1 MSILFKNARLIN
13 PAQNLDMQ
21 GSIKVSETGMIETIT
36 FGDESISSEPND
48 STIDMSGK
56 IIASGLFD
64 MHCHFREPGQEYKET
79 LETGSRAA
87 VAGGFTGVAV
97 MPNTKPVIDSPLG
110 AAFIK
115 HNAKDL
121 PIDIE
126 IIAAMTEGSAGEKLS
141 PYGKLCSYGVRAI
154 SDDGTAVQTSRM
166 MRLIFEYAAS
176 FGLLMIQHC
185 EDTSLSSEGIMNE
198 GGHSALLGLKGIPDV
213 AEIIT
218 LARDINLM
226 EYLQKHKLNPPVAS
240 PRYHVAHIST
250 AGTLDLVRQAK
261 AKGMQVTCEVTPH
274 HFTLT
279 EQDLYDAEDKGNFI
293 MKPPLCSKENH
304 EAILEGLSDGTIDA
318 IACDHAPH
326 ARHEK
331 ECPADQAA
339 FGIIGLETS
348 VGLTLSELVHTGK
361 ITLYRAIELLSSN
374 PRKIMGLTPILFEP
388 GSPANFTFIDPEET
402 WTYTEDLVHSKSRNT
417 PFLNR
422 TMKGR
427 ALGIYHKGMLHGLG

>member
-1 MSILFKNARLIN
+1 MNIIFQNARLIN

-21 GSIKVSETGMIETIT
+21 GSVKVSETGMIDTIT
-36 FGDESISSEPND
+36 FGEDPIASD
-48 STIDMSGK
+48 ADDRVIDMSGK
-56 IIASGLFD
+56 IVASGLFD

-97 MPNTKPVIDSPLG
+97 MPNTKPVIDGPLG

-115 HNAKDL
+115 YNAKEL

-126 IIAAMTEGSAGEKLS
+126 IVAAMTEGSKGEKLS
-141 PYGKLCSYGVRAI
+141 PYGKLCSYGVKAI
-154 SDDGTAVQTSRM
+154 SDDGTAVQTGRM
-166 MRLIFEYAAS
+166 MRLVFEYAAG
-176 FGLLMIQHC
+176 FDLLVIQHC
-185 EDTSLSSEGIMNE
+185 EETSLSSEGVMNE
-198 GGHSALLGLKGIPDV
+198 GSYSTLLGLKGIPDI
-213 AEIIT
+213 AEVIT
-218 LARDINLM
+218 LARDISLIG
-226 EYLQKHKLNPPVAS
+226 YLQKHKLNPPIAS

-250 AGTLDLVRQAK
+250 RGALDLVREAK
-261 AKGMQVTCEVTPH
+261 RSGMQVTCEVTPH

-279 EQDLYDAEDKGNFI
+279 EQDLYEADDKGNFI
-293 MKPPLCSKENH
+293 MKPPLCSRENR
-304 EAILEGLSDGTIDA
+304 EAILEALADGTIDA

-348 VGLTLSELVHTGK
+348 VGLTFSELVHTGK
-361 ITLYRAIELLSSN
+361 ITTYRAIELLSSN
-374 PRKIMGLTPILFEP
+374 PRRIMGLASLLFEP

-402 WTYTEDLVHSKSRNT
+402 WTYTEDLVRSKSRNT
-417 PFLNR
+417 PFLGR

-427 ALGIYHKGMLHGLG
+427 AVGIFHKGKLHGLE

>member
-1 MSILFKNARLIN
+1 MNIIFENAKLIN

-21 GSIKVSETGMIETIT
+21 GSIKVSETGMIDAVTFGEETIPSGT
-36 FGDESISSEPND
+36 SDRV
-48 STIDMSGK
+48 IDMKGK
-56 IIASGLFD
+56 VIASGLFD

-79 LETGSRAA
+79 LATGSRAA

-115 HNAKDL
+115 HNAADL
-121 PIDIE
+121 PVDIE
-126 IIAAMTEGSAGEKLS
+126 IVAAMTEGSMGETLS
-141 PYGKLCSYGVRAI
+141 PYGKLCSYGIRAI

-166 MRLIFEYAAS
+166 MRLVFEYSAS
-176 FGLLMIQHC
+176 FDLLVIQHC
-185 EDTSLSSEGIMNE
+185 EDTSLSSGGVMNE
-198 GGHSALLGLKGIPDV
+198 GSYSALLGLRGIPDA
-213 AEIIT
+213 AEVIT
-218 LARDINLM
+218 LARDINLI

-240 PRYHVAHIST
+240 PKYHVAHIST
-250 AGTLDLVRQAK
+250 AGALDLVREAK

-279 EQDLYDAEDKGNFI
+279 EQDLYEADDKGHYI
-293 MKPPLCSKENH
+293 MKPPLCSRENR
-304 EAILEGLSDGTIDA
+304 EALLEALSDGTIDA

-348 VGLTLSELVHTGK
+348 VGLTFSELVHTGK
-361 ITLYRAIELLSSN
+361 ITLYRAIEMLSTN
-374 PRKIMGLTPILFEP
+374 PRKIMGLPPVLFEP
-388 GSPANFTFIDPEET
+388 GRPANLTFIDPEET
-402 WTYTEDLVHSKSRNT
+402 WTYTEDLIRSKSRNT

-422 TMKGR
+422 TMRGR
-427 ALGIYHKGMLHGLG
+427 AVGIYHKGVLHGLE